1 MRLSLENLP
10 VSNQPDALSNYNTY
24 LTHKALREAIKR
36 EAPEQEDSPL
46 IELGSITGSSEMQ
59 SWVKQAHANP
69 PALNQYDVRGNRVD
83 QINFHPAWHKLMT
96 VGFNSQVHSLGWNDK
111 SPGSSVLRAGLWYL
125 INEVDQSILCP
136 IGMTHDSFPVMQ
148 VDDSIAAEW
157 LPLVTSN
164 VYDPRDLPVS
174 EKKGAVIG
182 MGLTEQNAGTDLR
195 NIETVASK
203 TCLGLVRLGK
213 FRLFPCYFFGYFP
226 TLLWIYMC

>member
-83 QINFHPAWHKLMT
+83 QINFHPAL
-96 VGFNSQVHSLGWNDK
+96 
-111 SPGSSVLRAGLWYL
+111 
-125 INEVDQSILCP
+125 
-136 IGMTHDSFPVMQ
+136 
-148 VDDSIAAEW
+148 
-157 LPLVTSN
+157 
-164 VYDPRDLPVS
+164 
-174 EKKGAVIG
+174 
-182 MGLTEQNAGTDLR
+182 
-195 NIETVASK
+195 
-203 TCLGLVRLGK
+203 K
-213 FRLFPCYFFGYFP
+213 FRVNVSWFGQVSVIWNC
-226 TLLWIYMC
+226 T